1 MTLKGIKHAFAIP
14 SDSEIVPTEE
24 QKDIIDKVCIEIS
37 RRHLTSPALIFLES
51 FRPLNYIGSQV
62 MHFFHPFISAI
73 TNANGYR
80 IFSEFLESRSS
91 IDYLYNRIEYFENE
105 FEKEGI
111 NKNIKSDD

>member
-1 MTLKGIKHAFAIP
+1 MTKKAFKHAFAIH
-14 SDSEIVPTEE
+14 SVTGTNPTEK
-24 QKDIIDKVCIEIS
+24 QKDVVDKVCREIS
-37 RRHLTSPALIFLES
+37 RRHLSIPALIFLES

-73 TNANGYR
+73 TNANGFR

-111 NKNIKSDD
+111 NKNIKSDE

>member
-24 QKDIIDKVCIEIS
+24 Q
-37 RRHLTSPALIFLES
+37 RHLTSPALIFLES

-73 TNANGYR
+73 TNAKSYR
-80 IFSEFLESRSS
+80 IFSEFLELRSS
-91 IDYLYNRIEYFENE
+91 IDYLYNRIEFFENE
-105 FEKEGI
+105 YEKKSV
-111 NKNIKSDD
+111 NKNTKPNE